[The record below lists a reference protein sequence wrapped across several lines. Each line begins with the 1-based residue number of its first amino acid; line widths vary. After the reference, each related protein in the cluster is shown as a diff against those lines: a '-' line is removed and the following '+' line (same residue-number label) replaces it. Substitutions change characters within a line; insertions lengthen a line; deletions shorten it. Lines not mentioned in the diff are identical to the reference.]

1 MKLDSRLST
10 ALTQAHLLAYLL
22 DPRYYESPH
31 LTNEEISTAM
41 KYLSEH
47 QPSALHAV
55 IKYHAK
61 SSPFESYMFTPELL
75 KKIDPLTWWKSLASL
90 LDENI
95 LSFVEQLHTARASTA
110 GIERIFST
118 FGFVHS
124 KIRNRLQTDKAA
136 KLVFMYK
143 LFNM

>member
-1 MKLDSRLST
+1 MSL
-10 ALTQAHLLAYLL
+10 
-22 DPRYYESPH
+22 
-31 LTNEEISTAM
+31 I
-41 KYLSEH
+41 
-47 QPSALHAV
+47 
-55 IKYHAK
+55 
-61 SSPFESYMFTPELL
+61 PELL
-75 KKIDPLTWWKSLASL
+75 KKIDPLTWWKSQASL

-95 LSFVEQLHTARASTA
+95 LSLVEQLHTARASTA

-143 LFNM
+143 LFNL